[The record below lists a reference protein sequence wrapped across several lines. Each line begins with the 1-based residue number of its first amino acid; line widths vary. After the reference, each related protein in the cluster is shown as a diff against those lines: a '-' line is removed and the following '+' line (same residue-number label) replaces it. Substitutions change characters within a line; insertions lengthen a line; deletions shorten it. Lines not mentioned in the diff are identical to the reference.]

1 MNDAEAGEDQ
11 GTAGDKLLPDV
22 SHLLLARERLVDM
35 VVLVSLLSPV
45 PGDIVRIR
53 GK

>member
-1 MNDAEAGEDQ
+1 MTQRRERIKGLLE
-11 GTAGDKLLPDV
+11 TSLPDI
-22 SHLLLARERLVDM
+22 SHLLLGRERLVNM

-53 GK
+53 DGQ